1 VLGLGVPTTANYV
14 LVATL
19 MAPVVVELGA
29 QAGLVIPLIA
39 VHLFVFYYGIMGDI
53 TPPVGLATFAAAA
66 ISGENAIATGVQG
79 SLYALR
85 TVILPFIW
93 IFNPQLLLIDIDS
106 IFELVSVVAAA
117 TLAMLVFAA
126 VTMNWFRIKNH
137 LWETLLLAVA
147 CLLLFRPD
155 FFMDFLTP
163 EYAHLPAA
171 KVVEVAKNLPDGG
184 RLVMVIKGSTI
195 EGDDV
200 TKTVAVRLGPAG
212 EDGRKRLAE
221 AGLTLSS
228 LGDAT
233 QISGVKFGSRARKS
247 GFEQGWDVARIE
259 VPSGRATPH
268 WFYLPALALIALV
281 WWTQGRRMRRL
292 AAA

>member
-1 VLGLGVPTTANYV
+1 
-14 LVATL
+14 
-19 MAPVVVELGA
+19 
-29 QAGLVIPLIA
+29 
-39 VHLFVFYYGIMGDI
+39 
-53 TPPVGLATFAAAA
+53 
-66 ISGENAIATGVQG
+66 
-79 SLYALR
+79 
-85 TVILPFIW
+85 
-93 IFNPQLLLIDIDS
+93 
-106 IFELVSVVAAA
+106 
-117 TLAMLVFAA
+117 
-126 VTMNWFRIKNH
+126 
-137 LWETLLLAVA
+137 
-147 CLLLFRPD
+147 
-155 FFMDFLTP
+155 MDFLAP
-163 EYAHLPAA
+163 EYTHLPAA

-221 AGLTLSS
+221 AGLTLAP

-233 QISGVKFGSRARKS
+233 QISGVRFGSRAKKS

-281 WWTQGRRMRRL
+281 WWTQGRRMRRV